1 MDPRALPLADHFT
14 LGLYFVFDKRWVH
27 QYLKIWVIF
36 LFEIHHIDKII
47 LFAITNNSRA
57 IITNLIPNTRAV
69 VSDDDDDKLIEE
81 VLYQTF

>member
-1 MDPRALPLADHFT
+1 M
-14 LGLYFVFDKRWVH
+14 
-27 QYLKIWVIF
+27 IF

-69 VSDDDDDKLIEE
+69 VSDDDDDDDDLSRRAFSKSKNLIEE
-81 VLYQTF
+81 VVFNQGDS